1 MKSFE
6 RGHAMQGDNLDK
18 LTIVRTDKEKVRR
31 RRFRTA
37 YLWIVITAV
46 LAVIL
51 VSWIFLSKGIEVK
64 VAGVSKVYPAQ
75 LLSRL
80 NASGYVV
87 AQRKADV
94 ASKITG
100 QLVALM
106 VQEGSLVKEGQV
118 IARLENADAVALAD
132 QARAELNLARA
143 KVEQAKADLENASVD
158 YNRKKSLVHS
168 GVISRSEFDA
178 AQARYL
184 GAKAAFEA
192 AKAEV
197 ASSDAALKNALVTL
211 SYSEIRA
218 PFDAVVLTKNADVG
232 DIITPLG
239 AAANAKAAVV
249 TIADLSSL
257 EVEADVSE
265 ANLSQV
271 KAGQPCDVSLD
282 ALPGV
287 RFKGVVDTIVPTVD
301 RSKATVLVKIRF
313 LSRDP
318 RILPEMSAK
327 VGFLDKP
334 LALDDEGPRIMVSG
348 SAVVRSGTGAAVF
361 VVKDERARRTSVRT
375 GRTIGDMVEVLEGL
389 KPGDVVV
396 VNPPKGLRNGSKV
409 TIGQQ

>member
-1 MKSFE
+1 
-6 RGHAMQGDNLDK
+6 MQGDNLDR
-18 LTIVRTDKEKVRR
+18 LTIVRTDKEKGAK
-31 RRFRTA
+31 RRFKAA
-37 YLWIVITAV
+37 YLWLLAAAALAV
-46 LAVIL
+46 LIF
-51 VSWIFLSKGIEVK
+51 VSWMFLSKGVVVK
-64 VAGVSKVYPAQ
+64 VAGVSQVYPAQ

-118 IARLENADAVALAD
+118 IARLENADAQALAD
-132 QARAELNLARA
+132 QARADLNLARA
-143 KVEQAKADLENASVD
+143 KVEQARADLDNASVD
-158 YNRKKSLVHS
+158 FDRKKSLVQS

-211 SYSEIRA
+211 AYSEIRA

-265 ANLSQV
+265 ANLSLV

-313 LSRDP
+313 LDRDR

-327 VGFLDKP
+327 VGFLEKQ
-334 LALDDEGPRIMVSG
+334 LTDDELTPRTMVST
-348 SAVVRSGTGAAVF
+348 SAVVRSGTGAVVF

-375 GRTIGDMVEVLEGL
+375 GRNIGDMVEVLEGL
-389 KPGDVVV
+389 KPGDTVVA
-396 VNPPKGLRNGSKV
+396 NPPKGLRNGAKITVS
-409 TIGQQ
+409 QQ